1 MRILMVN
8 KFLHPAGGAETYFMK
23 LGDYLSRCGHQVEY
37 FGMDHPENCV
47 GNQWGLYTSPVDFH
61 HSSLLARATY
71 PFRIIYSAEARH
83 KFAAVLNAFRPDVVH
98 INNFNFQLTPSIL
111 VAVKVYRRN
120 VNPAV
125 RVIYTAHDSQLVC
138 PSHLM
143 YRVQQKQ
150 VCEACLGGHYVQCI
164 RGKCIHNSALRSC
177 LGALEAFY
185 WNRRGIYETLD
196 VIICPSS
203 FLKQKLDTNPVLA
216 AKTCVLRNF
225 VAKSTISDSNSQGYI
240 LYFGRFSEE
249 KGIRT
254 LLEVCRQLPQIP
266 FVFAG
271 GGPLEHLIGGI
282 PNVRNVGF
290 LQGRPLEALIRGA
303 RFCVC
308 PSECND
314 NCPFSVM
321 ESLMQG
327 TPVLGAV
334 RGGIPELIAD
344 GRTGWL
350 FPAGDRR
357 ALQAAIERIWQSS
370 EPEAFRPACRAV
382 KFDSLEEYAQK
393 LLQLYGQ
400 EGCASNV

>member
-1 MRILMVN
+1 MKILMVN

-23 LGDYLSRCGHQVEY
+23 LGDYLTRCGHQVEY

-47 GNQWGLYTSPVDFH
+47 GNQWGRYTSPVDFH
-61 HSSLLARATY
+61 NSSALTRAFY
-71 PFRIIYSAEARH
+71 PFRIIYSGEAKR
-83 KFAAVLNAFRPDVVH
+83 KITAILSAYQPDVVH

-111 VAVKVYRRN
+111 VAMEAYRRK

-125 RVIYTAHDSQLVC
+125 RIIYTAHDSQLVC

-143 YRVQQKQ
+143 YQAREKQ
-150 VCEACLGGHYVQCI
+150 VCEACLGGHYGACI
-164 RGKCIHNSALRSC
+164 RGKCIHGSALRSC
-177 LGALEAFY
+177 LGALEAYY
-185 WNRRGIYETLD
+185 WNRRGIYR
-196 VIICPSS
+196 VIDTVICPSA

-216 AKTCVLRNF
+216 ERTLVLRNF
-225 VAKSTISDSNSQGYI
+225 VAKSTLPPLENQGYI

-249 KGIRT
+249 KGIST

-271 GGPLEHLIGGI
+271 GGPLEDRIAGI
-282 PNVRNVGF
+282 PNVKNVGF
-290 LQGRPLEALIRGA
+290 LQGRPLEELIRGA

-308 PSECND
+308 PSECNE

-327 TPVLGAV
+327 TPVLGAR

-350 FPAGDRR
+350 FPAGDRQ
-357 ALQAAIERIWQSS
+357 ALQAAIERIWQSG

-382 KFDSLEEYAQK
+382 QFDSLEEYAQK
-393 LLQLYGQ
+393 LLQLY
-400 EGCASNV
+400 A